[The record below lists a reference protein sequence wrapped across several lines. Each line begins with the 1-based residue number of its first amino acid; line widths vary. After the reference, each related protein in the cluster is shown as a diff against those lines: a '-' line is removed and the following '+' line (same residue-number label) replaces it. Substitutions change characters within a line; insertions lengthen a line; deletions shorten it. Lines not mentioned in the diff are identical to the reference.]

1 MLKAN
6 NLEIPKNTTS
16 TQRKETINHEKNVS
30 NLDYARHRNR
40 HNTMKGNNDLKLLNL

>member
-16 TQRKETINHEKNVS
+16 TQRKETTNHEKNVITL
-30 NLDYARHRNR
+30 NYARHRNR
-40 HNTMKGNNDLKLLNL
+40 HNTMKGNDDLKLLNL